1 MHSIVPSR
9 ANNDTGNFKQI
20 ISFLA
25 GFPRWIFIQYLFDGY
40 EHSVEPLVHGN
51 CKKKHSSPYVRIKE
65 STVNKLQS
73 KSLCQTPKNAYHD
86 VQESQGGVAKASSI
100 SDLPRNRAQAKYLR
114 RGHSTTKSFDNVD
127 SLLILLEQCKRQQL
141 QRGEQPFIREVIGA
155 PEMRCV
161 LGFDW
166 QFHDVATFCTDPF
179 DFSVF
184 GADPTF
190 NLGKFN
196 ATVTSFANLKVVNR
210 VGGNHPT
217 MIGPILLSQTKSFD
231 SYNHFFS
238 KVVSLNKDT
247 REILAFGTDG
257 EEELSKAM
265 KYNFPYAIHLR
276 CFNHF
281 RDNCKAQ
288 LRLSNV
294 PDQAQKEFLSD
305 IFGRRYG
312 DTWEKGF

>member
-1 MHSIVPSR
+1 MKNLRNITH
-9 ANNDTGNFKQI
+9 
-20 ISFLA
+20 FLA
-25 GFPRWIFIQYLFDGY
+25 GFPRWIFIQYLFDGK
-40 EHSVEPLVHGN
+40 EHSIEPMVHGN
-51 CKKKHSSPYVRIKE
+51 CKRKHSTPYVRIKE
-65 STVNKLQS
+65 STVSTLKS
-73 KSLCQTPKNAYHD
+73 KSLSQTPKNAYQD
-86 VQESQGGVAKASSI
+86 AQEEQGGVTKASSI
-100 SDLPRNRAQAKYLR
+100 SDLPRNRAQAKYHR
-114 RGHSTTKSFDNVD
+114 CGHTNPKSYNNVD

-141 QRGEQPFIREVIGA
+141 QRDEQPFIREVIGA

-166 QFHDVATFCTDPF
+166 QLHDVATFCTDPVS
-179 DFSVF
+179 FSVF

-231 SYNHFFS
+231 SYNYLFS
-238 KVVSLNKDT
+238 KIVGLNKDI
-247 REILAFGTDG
+247 RKILAFGTDG
-257 EEELSKAM
+257 EEELFKAM
-265 KYNFPYAIHLR
+265 KYNFPYAVHLR
-276 CFNHF
+276 CFSHF
-281 RDNCKAQ
+281 RDNCKTQ

-305 IFGRRYG
+305 IFGRKIG
-312 DTWEKGF
+312 DTWEKGL